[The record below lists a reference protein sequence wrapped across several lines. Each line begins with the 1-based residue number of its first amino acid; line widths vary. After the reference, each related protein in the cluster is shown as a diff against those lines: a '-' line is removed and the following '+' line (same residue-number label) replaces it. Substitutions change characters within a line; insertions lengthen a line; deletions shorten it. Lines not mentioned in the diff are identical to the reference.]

1 MSLPINIREAR
12 RDDVEGLAELY
23 ALSGWRLGREH
34 AFKLIEFSMSS
45 DYSKVLVAD
54 LSGKVISKVTLDTVF
69 PPYAE
74 IVNVLVHPNYREMGV
89 GSGLVKEC
97 IKRATNAGHNIIY
110 LMCDPLNRRIHK
122 FYARLGF
129 LPGILGNPSDPR
141 GDMWL
146 YYFGRGSFVR
156 NFLEEH
162 PFAEFRVSRGRV
174 PFHGQLLYSMKWI
187 DPISDDE
194 LEVFIRGQ
202 PGQPERGGTMPRIGG
217 VRLKLDELSFDCWV
231 IEGRSGEFELNM
243 LNNGS
248 NGLSVSLN
256 PISRRGLRVSVH
268 PPERTIRP
276 GESVSIKGSLI
287 VTGDFDVQLRYLTF
301 PTVISSVILKFSR
314 GIEAVVSV
322 GFNLLEKH

>member
-1 MSLPINIREAR
+1 
-12 RDDVEGLAELY
+12 
-23 ALSGWRLGREH
+23 
-34 AFKLIEFSMSS
+34 
-45 DYSKVLVAD
+45 
-54 LSGKVISKVTLDTVF
+54 
-69 PPYAE
+69 
-74 IVNVLVHPNYREMGV
+74 
-89 GSGLVKEC
+89 
-97 IKRATNAGHNIIY
+97 
-110 LMCDPLNRRIHK
+110 
-122 FYARLGF
+122 
-129 LPGILGNPSDPR
+129 
-141 GDMWL
+141 
-146 YYFGRGSFVR
+146 
-156 NFLEEH
+156 
-162 PFAEFRVSRGRV
+162 
-174 PFHGQLLYSMKWI
+174 
-187 DPISDDE
+187 
-194 LEVFIRGQ
+194 
-202 PGQPERGGTMPRIGG
+202 MPRIGG